1 MDLAPQEERIVLG
14 HLESCESCAKFH
26 HQLQQVILA
35 AEEVPLPDE
44 MLPGKEEQLARMIM
58 QQLPAAKASPF
69 AFLDAI
75 FTKFKNGKQAAPA
88 SSGGSMFPH
97 RSGSIRDLDAEQ
109 TDSGRQSRGGTRT
122 KQQQQDEEEHAG
134 TNSRLK
140 AMKST
145 FDSEAL
151 YESTREAQSRTLGEK
166 FGMAA
171 PSNSVDDQPLTLAES
186 IRRKIS
192 DSAKPVQAE
201 EADLD
206 DETEMEAMPAGMPAA
221 MASTSGSPSPI
232 QAGTT
237 PIGQSFAPPEPGS
250 VPNPGSA
257 WSKTTPIDGGTWTPS
272 GQTGTGANSDWGG
285 ATTGS
290 APASFAP
297 GQEKPKGSWGPS
309 GWDNAG
315 STAASKSNEWG
326 GAPQDGFDTAK
337 VQTPAGWGQPPAAPS
352 PVQPLAASAQASAPI
367 PPQVPAPQPKP
378 APAQVPAPQAPGPT
392 GGFAQSGPGWGV
404 SPTSTTPAGGASA
417 DPWGGGSAADDSWG
431 GAASQKGWA
440 TTEAAKAPTGWGQTA
455 TPTTGSWGQ
464 SGAQPTVPSAL
475 PPAIPP
481 PVVQPQPQI
490 APPMP
495 APAAVQPSSHDWAST
510 KPQQG
515 GWGTP
520 TDANEWG
527 APAPVPAAPKAV
539 ATPTHEAKPA
549 WSLEAEQIET
559 GTWRAFSPGADAL
572 GARPA
577 APAMKQADPL
587 TGPKED
593 DRWSTPIQDRVKSGG
608 AAAPTQPGF
617 APPAMPAP
625 APAFQ
630 PQAPA
635 FQPQTPAPAAKTAIE
650 EPPSHSKS
658 GWNFPVYEPDEVLN
672 EPAWGTPAPVAQA
685 PAPAPPAPVMP
696 AQSASQKPA
705 LPVDSI
711 MDKLGTVLSDA
722 AKSGPSS
729 PTPSSWDL
737 SIQEKQL
744 QKAQEPA
751 QFAPPEPAPQPNA
764 QAASTPSD
772 WTDAQPPAPFPTTF
786 PDTSQWGGFAQN
798 ESVPAS
804 FVPGVAPP
812 ATFVPGVEVPAVPP
826 APAQP
831 DKKSLFKLDDSAI
844 DKLFNENLGVKDQ
857 AIPPSRGSAPL
868 VTPPPAPA
876 PTAWEQGSWS
886 QAAAPAQNL
895 PSDPA
900 ATGWSTPQ
908 EPKAP
913 QTAPA
918 WGSPQAAPNVAPPAP
933 PAPGPSQAP
942 AAPAPG
948 WGSTSQN
955 QGSNWGSPAQE
966 PAAPAQPA
974 PTPGWGNPA
983 PAPAVPQA
991 AASWAPPQT
1000 PAPAPAWPQTQ
1011 APQTAPGWDSPAP
1024 EPPAMPAAAQSW
1036 GAESVAPQAAPTWG
1050 EAQAAPS
1057 WPAPAPAS
1065 PPAQS
1070 WEAQPAVAAP
1080 QAAPGWGTA
1089 PEPTVPGDNGPGP
1102 KISGVTARSA
1112 GPSPAGNGFA
1122 AGQDRR
1128 ESGQFSPPAA
1138 PEPANKDKQGLFDL
1152 DDSAMDQLF
1161 RQNLGVEEA
1170 STSVT
1175 GQPPEPAPAATSSMI
1190 PPPPPGWTPPPIA
1203 PVNQQ
1208 PPQASGWPQPA
1219 PASPPQSGGWA
1230 QPAPSQ
1236 PQPRQPAPPVQP
1248 PAPQVNQGWGQPQ
1261 AQGWG
1266 SAGGGNDA
1274 PNTPPTPPAQQPAAQ
1289 PTQGGGLF
1297 AIDDNVIDKI
1307 FADNLGV
1314 SEQQGNTMP
1323 KSNPQPQPSMY
1334 VETTP
1339 APITPPQPAPQSAPQ
1354 PAQFSGPP
1362 PKIEGIGR
1370 LDSRVDNS
1378 AEQGSGRIASIG
1390 KFLLDQKDLE
1400 KITKLTD
1407 SDLSDSSMRILTT
1420 EAAQELNTLLHHI
1433 GTLPSVVGSVI
1444 VGHDGLLIANTMPP
1458 DIEAE
1463 SIGQWAMG
1471 IYMNTTD
1478 NIIKM
1483 NQKRVHQIVG
1493 KTPRGYIVIADFGGG
1508 LLVTIS
1514 DGQETDTLIP
1524 LLRSITQ
1531 LVAQ

>member
-75 FTKFKNGKQAAPA
+75 FTKFKNGKQAPQANT
-88 SSGGSMFPH
+88 GGSMFPH
-97 RSGSIRDLDAEQ
+97 RSGGIRELDSEQ
-109 TDSGRQSRGGTRT
+109 TDSGKQMRGTRT
-122 KQQQQDEEEHAG
+122 KQQQDEEEHAG

-192 DSAKPVQAE
+192 DSAKPAQADE
-201 EADLD
+201 VADLE
-206 DETEMEAMPAGMPAA
+206 ETEDEAMPAIMPAQV
-221 MASTSGSPSPI
+221 ASSSGPQSPI
-232 QAGTT
+232 QAPQT
-237 PIGQSFAPPEPGS
+237 PIGTSFAPPDQSPAPG
-250 VPNPGSA
+250 PASA
-257 WSKTTPIDGGTWTPS
+257 WTKTTPIDGGSWTPS
-272 GQTGTGANSDWGG
+272 GQTGTGANTDWGG
-285 ATTGS
+285 ATTGG

-337 VQTPAGWGQPPAAPS
+337 VQVPAGWGQQPATSS
-352 PVQPLAASAQASAPI
+352 PVQPIAAGTQAQAPAPM
-367 PPQVPAPQPKP
+367 PPPSPAPQPKP
-378 APAQVPAPQAPGPT
+378 APAQMPAPQAPATP
-392 GGFAQSGPGWGV
+392 GFAQSGPGWGV

-417 DPWGGGSAADDSWG
+417 DPWGGSAAADDSWG
-431 GAASQKGWA
+431 GAASQKGWG
-440 TTEAAKAPTGWGQTA
+440 TTDSAKAPTGWGQTA
-455 TPTTGSWGQ
+455 TPAASSWGQ
-464 SGAQPTVPSAL
+464 SAPQPPAQQAL
-475 PPAIPP
+475 PPAMP
-481 PVVQPQPQI
+481 PVVQPQIPASPP
-490 APPMP
+490 APP
-495 APAAVQPSSHDWAST
+495 AVQAPSHDWAST
-510 KPQQG
+510 KPQG
-515 GWGTP
+515 AWGTP

-527 APAPVPAAPKAV
+527 APTPAATMPQASAAAPV
-539 ATPTHEAKPA
+539 THEAKPA

-559 GTWRAFSPGADAL
+559 GTWRAFSPGAEAL

-577 APAMKQADPL
+577 APAMKHADPL
-587 TGPKED
+587 AGPKED
-593 DRWSTPIQDRVKSGG
+593 DRWSTPIQDRAKGGG
-608 AAAPTQPGF
+608 AAPTNPGF

-625 APAFQ
+625 ALFQ
-630 PQAPA
+630 PPA
-635 FQPQTPAPAAKTAIE
+635 PAPAAKTATE

-658 GWNFPVYEPDEVLN
+658 GWNFPVYEPDEALN
-672 EPAWGTPAPVAQA
+672 DSGWGAPSPVAQA
-685 PAPAPPAPVMP
+685 PAPLPSAPPVPP
-696 AQSASQKPA
+696 QQSGKPA
-705 LPVDSI
+705 LPLDSI

-751 QFAPPEPAPQPNA
+751 QFAPDPAPQ
-764 QAASTPSD
+764 STPADWSD
-772 WTDAQPPAPFPTTF
+772 EQPATPFPTNV
-786 PDTSQWGGFAQN
+786 PDNSQWGGFAQN
-798 ESVPAS
+798 NAAPAS

-812 ATFVPGVEVPAVPP
+812 ASFVPGVA
-826 APAQP
+826 APAAPSPSAGP

-857 AIPPSRGSAPL
+857 AIPPRGAAPII
-868 VTPPPAPA
+868 TPPPAPA

-886 QAAAPAQNL
+886 QAAAPTQTL
-895 PSDPA
+895 GSDTAGAP
-900 ATGWSTPQ
+900 GWSPPQ
-908 EPKAP
+908 EPREQPSAP
-913 QTAPA
+913 SWDGSQPQNIAATAPSVPVPA
-918 WGSPQAAPNVAPPAP
+918 SAAPQAAPGWGGTAQAPGSNWGNQSPEPAAQPQPAP
-933 PAPGPSQAP
+933 DWGNPPQAP
-942 AAPAPG
+942 AAPQPAAGWTNTPQTSAPPAASG
-948 WGSTSQN
+948 WGNTP
-955 QGSNWGSPAQE
+955 PAQT
-966 PAAPAQPA
+966 PQAAQAPQPGS
-974 PTPGWGNPA
+974 GWGNPA
-983 PAPAVPQA
+983 P
-991 AASWAPPQT
+991 
-1000 PAPAPAWPQTQ
+1000 
-1011 APQTAPGWDSPAP
+1011 
-1024 EPPAMPAAAQSW
+1024 EPPALPAAAQSW
-1036 GAESVAPQAAPTWG
+1036 GAESAASAAPIWGATPEPQAA
-1050 EAQAAPS
+1050 AN
-1057 WPAPAPAS
+1057 WPAPAAPPAPQS
-1065 PPAQS
+1065 PPAV
-1070 WEAQPAVAAP
+1070 PAP
-1080 QAAPGWGTA
+1080 QATPGWGVPPQPVTPA
-1089 PEPTVPGDNGPGP
+1089 PGGDQGP
-1102 KISGVTARSA
+1102 KISGVTARGA
-1112 GPSPAGNGFA
+1112 GQSPPGNGF

-1128 ESGQFSPPAA
+1128 ESGQFSAPSA
-1138 PEPANKDKQGLFDL
+1138 PEPAANKDKQGLFDL

-1175 GQPPEPAPAATSSMI
+1175 GPPAEPAPIVTSSMV
-1190 PPPPPGWTPPPIA
+1190 PPPPPGWTPPPIP
-1203 PVNQQ
+1203 PVNQ
-1208 PPQASGWPQPA
+1208 PQSPGWPQPA
-1219 PASPPQSGGWA
+1219 PASAPPAGGWN
-1230 QPAPSQ
+1230 QPAAGASQ
-1236 PQPRQPAPPVQP
+1236 SSSP
-1248 PAPQVNQGWGQPQ
+1248 PAPQVNQGWAQPPQPQ
-1261 AQGWG
+1261 SGGWG
-1266 SAGGGNDA
+1266 NAGGGGRDDA
-1274 PNTPPTPPAQQPAAQ
+1274 PNTPPPEPPAQQPPAPPAK
-1289 PTQGGGLF
+1289 GGGLF

-1314 SEQQGNTMP
+1314 TEQQGNTMP
-1323 KSNPQPQPSMY
+1323 KSNAPQNIH
-1334 VETTP
+1334 VDATP
-1339 APITPPQPAPQSAPQ
+1339 APSPIMPAPQPTPQPPQPPPHVTV
-1354 PAQFSGPP
+1354 PP

-1444 VGHDGLLIANTMPP
+1444 VGHDGLLIANTMPQ